1 MARDPNG
8 CPACG
13 QVHLENTL
21 ICPVT
26 GVSLRFSD
34 PQKAVGEVIGGKY
47 RIDSVL
53 GRGGMGAVYQA
64 EHMELEKKVAIKILL
79 PESSVKPKQVER
91 FKREA
96 RSAASIGHDN
106 IVQIFDLD
114 TTQDGTIY
122 IVMELLPGQD
132 LGDLLSSETHGLA
145 VGRVARIAAQAAA
158 GLGAA
163 HEHDIIHRDLKPEN
177 IFLARKPQGE
187 QVKIVDFGIAM
198 MRHGGAG
205 RLTAEGV
212 LIGTPYYMSP
222 EQARGE
228 RNLTPQTDIYAL
240 GTVIY
245 EMLTGAVLF
254 DGDTYLEILAKHQV
268 DAPPPLV
275 ERRPGLGCP
284 GEIEALI
291 RRMLEKDPSKRPGS
305 MEEVEAIL
313 DGYRDHE
320 GDAPSS
326 PAGKGK
332 QGYAETILAFQQAPE
347 APSARAAPGHEPM
360 GTRATV
366 ESGASLEWSSDGGPS
381 PTTVIRRDTRRR
393 KVVLIASLVGLV
405 AVAGIAA
412 AVVTG
417 MGTGGGR
424 NSVKA
429 DPAAVGP
436 GPGAGREEQPGEAA
450 AVEQVTI
457 EVDVSPRTAV
467 ISVDG
472 VKIEGNPVT
481 VEVDEGTPMT
491 LRAEATGYTTVE
503 KEIIAGK
510 SRSFSWQLEPLSTKK
525 PKGKTGKTPAGGA
538 PPVTTGGDDDGGK
551 GKKKKIK
558 VDKDNPY
565 LSGS

>member
-1 MARDPNG
+1 M
-8 CPACG
+8 
-13 QVHLENTL
+13 
-21 ICPVT
+21 CPVT

-132 LGDLLSSETHGLA
+132 LGDLLSIENRGLP

-177 IFLARKPQGE
+177 IFLAEKPQGE
-187 QVKIVDFGIAM
+187 QVKIVAFGIAM

-254 DGDTYLEILAKHQV
+254 DGETYLEILAKHQV
-268 DAPPPLV
+268 DAPPPLD
-275 ERRPGLGCP
+275 ERRPGMSCP
-284 GEIEALI
+284 AELEGLV
-291 RRMLEKDPSKRPGS
+291 RQMLEKDRARRPGS
-305 MEEVEAIL
+305 LGEVAAVLE
-313 DGYRDHE
+313 GFKDHE
-320 GDAPSS
+320 GDAPAS
-326 PAGKGK
+326 PAPQGK
-332 QGYAETILAFQQAPE
+332 QGYAETILAYQQPRE
-347 APSARAAPGHEPM
+347 AQSTRAAPDHEPVE
-360 GTRATV
+360 TRGAV

-381 PTTVIRRDTRRR
+381 PTTVIRKDTRRR
-393 KVVLIASLVGLV
+393 KIMVIAVLLGLV
-405 AVAGIAA
+405 VAAGIAT

-417 MGTGGGR
+417 VGTGKKRGKTEPTTGR
-424 NSVKA
+424 
-429 DPAAVGP
+429 PGTEAVP
-436 GPGAGREEQPGEAA
+436 EKQTGETAS
-450 AVEQVTI
+450 VEQVTI
-457 EVDVSPRTAV
+457 EVDVSPESAV

-472 VKIEGNPVT
+472 VVLEGNPISI
-481 VEVDEGTPMT
+481 DADKGTSMT
-491 LRAEATGYTTVE
+491 LRAEAQGFTTME
-503 KEIIAGK
+503 KEIIAGN
-510 SRSFSWQLEPLSTKK
+510 SRSFSWQLEPLPTKR
-525 PKGKTGKTPAGGA
+525 PKGKTGKKTTGDA
-538 PPVTTGGDDDGGK
+538 PPVKTGGGDGGGK
-551 GKKKKIK
+551 GKKIK

>member
-1 MARDPNG
+1 MAHDPNG

-13 QVHLENTL
+13 QVHPANTL
-21 ICPVT
+21 ICPIT

-53 GRGGMGAVYQA
+53 GRGGMGAVYEA
-64 EHMELEKKVAIKILL
+64 EHLELEKKVAIKILL

-114 TTQDGTIY
+114 TTQDGAIY

-132 LGDLLSSETHGLA
+132 LGDLLSSKSRGLA

-177 IFLARKPQGE
+177 IFLAQKPQGE

-240 GTVIY
+240 GTVLY

-275 ERRPGLGCP
+275 DRRPGLDCP
-284 GEIEALI
+284 AELESLI
-291 RRMLEKDPSKRPGS
+291 NQMLEKDRAKRPGN
-305 MEEVEAIL
+305 MAEIAAIL
-313 DGYRDHE
+313 ERFEDHE
-320 GDAPSS
+320 GDAPAA

-332 QGYAETILAFQQAPE
+332 QGYAETILAYQQPRE
-347 APSARAAPGHEPM
+347 APSTQAAPGHEP
-360 GTRATV
+360 GETHSTV
-366 ESGASLEWSSDGGPS
+366 KSDASLEWSSDGGPS
-381 PTTVIRRDTRRR
+381 PTTMIRKDTRRR
-393 KVVLIASLVGLV
+393 KVMVVAVLLGLV
-405 AVAGIAA
+405 VAAGIAA

-417 MGTGGGR
+417 LGTAAGKDNGNADPPVKESGSGTGQ
-424 NSVKA
+424 
-429 DPAAVGP
+429 
-436 GPGAGREEQPGEAA
+436 EEQSMEPAS
-450 AVEQVTI
+450 VEQVTI
-457 EVDVSPRTAV
+457 EVDVSPEIAV

-472 VKIEGNPVT
+472 VKIEGNPISL
-481 VEVDEGTPMT
+481 EVDQGMSVT
-491 LRAEATGYTTVE
+491 LRAEAHGYTTVE
-503 KEIIAGK
+503 KEFVASK
-510 SRSFSWQLEPLSTKK
+510 SRSFSWQLEPLSTKR
-525 PKGKTGKTPAGGA
+525 PKGKTGKTSTGGA
-538 PPVTTGGDDDGGK
+538 PPEKTGSDDGGGK
-551 GKKKKIK
+551 GKKKIK